1 LTEFRKSIHWQ
12 PNFSMQREGWT
23 NSHDNASGHFSQ
35 SWKHA

>member
-12 PNFSMQREGWT
+12 PNCSMQTEGWT
-23 NSHDNASGHFSQ
+23 NSHDKANGHFSQ